1 MKKMKSKKELGMLLS
16 LALVLISILVVN
28 GKLTANVEN
37 RGLPKV
43 VFYVSWYDVS
53 EPVLYGLKGVELV
66 NSDFHDS
73 KERNTVWYDPALI
86 SIGEME
92 KALKESGIY
101 LGTAK

>member
-43 VFYVSWYDVS
+43 VFYVS
-53 EPVLYGLKGVELV
+53 
-66 NSDFHDS
+66 
-73 KERNTVWYDPALI
+73 
-86 SIGEME
+86 
-92 KALKESGIY
+92 
-101 LGTAK
+101 